1 VKERPI
7 LFSAP
12 MVRAILDG
20 SKTQTRRAAK
30 RTAGGHL
37 KEPRGHRRWHV
48 EDPQAVLACPY
59 GQPGDRLW
67 VRETF
72 LVDDNRRIPKTA
84 TRKNFEVD
92 YKATS
97 EDSPHWRWRPSIH
110 MPRWASRITLEITG
124 VRVERLQ
131 EISDKDAEAEGIE
144 GWNVAT
150 GGDDFQ
156 DYWRN
161 YAMTKKEEREGVP
174 QFCGDMRASFRSL
187 WESINGADSWAAN
200 PWVWCISFKRVA

>member
-1 VKERPI
+1 MKERPI

-20 SKTQTRRAAK
+20 SKTQTRRVIKPQPWEEYSAESIKCEHYAPCIVDK
-30 RTAGGHL
+30 YGEMDAGPEIFGAYSTDG
-37 KEPRGHRRWHV
+37 EWGVR
-48 EDPQAVLACPY
+48 CPY
-59 GQPGDRLW
+59 GHPGDRLW

-72 LVDDNRRIPKTA
+72 LVDDNHRIPKTA
-84 TRKNFEVD
+84 TRKNYEVD

-131 EISDKDAEAEGIE
+131 DITNNDALDEGTPDLRTIE
-144 GWNVAT
+144 NGW
-150 GGDDFQ
+150 DMRRCFQ
-156 DYWRN
+156 D
-161 YAMTKKEEREGVP
+161 
-174 QFCGDMRASFRSL
+174 L
-187 WESINGADSWAAN
+187 WEQINGAGSWAEN
-200 PWVWCISFKRVA
+200 PWVWVIEFKKV